1 MDEETG
7 TQGGEAESNEL
18 IRSLRAQI
26 KEAKTAA
33 KDAVEDARTQVVRE
47 STAKSLMPS
56 GFEGLANYFE
66 QEVDGELTAEAAAEW
81 LKERGI
87 AVSPDDV
94 VEEAGASA
102 AADVEGITDLGSAV
116 AAAAS
121 ENPDSD
127 FDKRLG
133 ETTEGL
139 KGPGDL
145 PELTKKLEALFAE

>member
-26 KEAKTAA
+26 KEAKTVA
-33 KDAVEDARTQVVRE
+33 KDAVEDARVKVARE

-94 VEEAGASA
+94 VEKDATIAS
-102 AADVEGITDLGSAV
+102 DVEGITNLGSAV

-133 ETTEGL
+133 ETAEGL
-139 KGPGDL
+139 KGAGDL
-145 PELTKKLEALFAE
+145 PELNRKLEALFAE